1 MTPFAIHA
9 YDHAGVSLNL
19 YGYRDEY
26 ECVIEIVTAA
36 DSAIDLIE
44 LFPVNTLVRM
54 GEIVDAQLSREAKRE
69 CDEDRISQAMAD
81 RAMAY

>member
-1 MTPFAIHA
+1 MTAFAIRA

-36 DSAIDLIE
+36 DSAIDLID

-54 GEIVDAQLSREAKRE
+54 GEIVDAQLSREAKQHNAEARAE
-69 CDEDRISQAMAD
+69 RAAHS
-81 RAMAY
+81 RAMA